1 MMFTKYSVLQ
11 GTFSNHMIMIDR
23 IYFPRRSL
31 EDLANIKIIALF
43 PNISSQLQRYEEHL
57 WVTPKGRTSQFQVVV
72 EIKPQIA
79 IESYILLHKINNLKK

>member
-1 MMFTKYSVLQ
+1 MFTKYNVLQ

-31 EDLANIKIIALF
+31 EDLANIKIIALSH
-43 PNISSQLQRYEEHL
+43 NASSQLQRYEEHL
-57 WVTPKGRTSQFQVVV
+57 CVTPKGRTSQFQGVV